1 MEEKLIEALSV
12 LDIPVFNLRGDESLL
27 ENIVY
32 KITEVVNSYADNEE
46 DLIEYRITIVLFIRG
61 GLKHKKDAIKKS
73 LKSSGFL
80 LSNQTPPPL
89 ISDKTDIIQ
98 QAIEC
103 RYYENVK
110 LDNIN
115 TEGEWY

>member
-12 LDIPVFNLRGDESLL
+12 LDIPVFNLRGNESLP

-32 KITEVVNSYADNEE
+32 KASEVVNSYIDNEE
-46 DLIEYRITIVLFIRG
+46 DLIEYRITVVLFIRS
-61 GLKHKKDAIKKS
+61 GLKRKKDAIKKS
-73 LKSSGFL
+73 LREHGFL
-80 LSNQTPPPL
+80 LSYKTPPPL
-89 ISDKTDIIQ
+89 ISDRTDIIQ

-103 RYYENVK
+103 RYYENVQ

-115 TEGEWY
+115 TEGEW